1 MTTVPAPPPYAPAAS
16 GQLGETR
23 SIGKSILL
31 AIVTLGIYCFYW
43 TFKTHEEIKLRS
55 GRGLGGGLGLV
66 VYLLAGI
73 ATPFILA
80 AEVKTMLEGDGR
92 ESRISAVTGCWI
104 LLPFA
109 GPFIWFAKVQG
120 QLNDYWRSLG
130 ATG

>member
-1 MTTVPAPPPYAPAAS
+1 MTTVPAPPPSAPAAT
-16 GQLGETR
+16 GQIGETR

-31 AIVTLGIYCFYW
+31 AFVTLGIYCLYW
-43 TFKTHEEIKLRS
+43 TYKTHEEIKLRS
-55 GRGLGGGLGLV
+55 GQGLGGGIGLV
-66 VYLLAGI
+66 LYIFVGI
-73 ATPFILA
+73 ATPFIIA

-92 ESRISAVTGCWI
+92 ESRVSAVTGCWI
-104 LLPFA
+104 LLPLA

>member
-1 MTTVPAPPPYAPAAS
+1 MTTVPAPPPYAPAAT
-16 GQLGETR
+16 GQIGETR

-31 AIVTLGIYCFYW
+31 AFVTLGIYCVYW
-43 TFKTHEEIKLRS
+43 TYKTHEEIKLRS
-55 GRGLGGGLGLV
+55 GQGLGGGIGLLLYIV
-66 VYLLAGI
+66 VGV
-73 ATPFILA
+73 ATPFLIA

-92 ESRISAVTGCWI
+92 ESRVSAVTGCWI
-104 LLPFA
+104 LLPLA